1 MLSTVE
7 GMYEDG
13 RIVLTERPPGV
24 SRCRVL
30 VTFVAP
36 APDQQGSA
44 GDRRGK
50 LLASLAR
57 GLDLGG
63 PPYPSREELYLDA
76 RRSGRV

>member
-13 RIVLTERPPGV
+13 RIVLTEKPPGV

-36 APDQQGSA
+36 AADQQGAA

-63 PPYPSREELYLDA
+63 PPYPSREELNDREAPA
-76 RRSGRV
+76 R

>member
-13 RIVLTERPPGV
+13 RIVLTEKPPGV
-24 SRCRVL
+24 SRWRVL

-36 APDQQGSA
+36 AADQQGAA

-63 PPYPSREELYLDA
+63 PPYPSREELNLDA
-76 RRSGRV
+76 GRSSRA